1 MDAIQMLKH
10 EHEQAKKMFG
20 EIEQASGERRGQL
33 WTKLK
38 PELKVHEQLEEA
50 ALYGPVAREV
60 GTKDSKLSEW
70 EEHHHEEVSELE
82 SMIQDI
88 DELEPSE
95 PQWMEKVKELQQTL
109 EHHIEEEEGDIWPRI
124 QQLWDRAKL
133 TQAGDQMATM
143 KPQKMQQAA

>member
-1 MDAIQMLKH
+1 MDAIQMLKQ

-33 WTKLK
+33 WTKLR

-60 GTKDSKLSEW
+60 GANDSKLSEW

-82 SMIQDI
+82 SMIQNI

-124 QQLWDRAKL
+124 QQVWDRAKL
-133 TQAGDQMATM
+133 AQAGDQMATM